1 MRRMPNDR
9 TGRKNQI
16 NYFINPLNLCIMS
29 VKYRKVK
36 NNRKGSATRGKIY
49 GKAVVDGVIRTKEI
63 AEKIGK
69 RCTLT
74 EPDIIAVINALE
86 TEIAYAL
93 ADGKRVIL
101 DGFGSFKV
109 GISTSPA
116 DTPKKFTTANIKG
129 FHVVFAPAIEM
140 YMNKRIKSMLR
151 GVKVEEMTEYNGLDD
166 GSNGGSDG
174 TSGGGSDSGSD
185 GGGNSGG
192 SSTGDNK
199 DTGGTGDNKGTGG
212 SGDNK
217 GTDSSGDNEHIVL

>member
-1 MRRMPNDR
+1 
-9 TGRKNQI
+9 
-16 NYFINPLNLCIMS
+16 MS

-151 GVKVEEMTEYNGLDD
+151 GVKVEEMTEYNGLD
-166 GSNGGSDG
+166 GGSDGGSDGTSGG

-199 DTGGTGDNKGTGG
+199 DTGGTGDNTDTGG

>member
-1 MRRMPNDR
+1 
-9 TGRKNQI
+9 
-16 NYFINPLNLCIMS
+16 MS

-151 GVKVEEMTEYNGLDD
+151 GVKVEEMTEYNGLD
-166 GSNGGSDG
+166 SGSDSGSDGTSGG

-199 DTGGTGDNKGTGG
+199 DTGGTGDNTGTGG

>member
-1 MRRMPNDR
+1 
-9 TGRKNQI
+9 
-16 NYFINPLNLCIMS
+16 MS

-166 GSNGGSDG
+166 GSDGGG
-174 TSGGGSDSGSD
+174 TTSGGS
-185 GGGNSGG
+185 NAGG
-192 SSTGDNK
+192 SSTGGSTGDKNPGSTGSGTDGGGK
-199 DTGGTGDNKGTGG
+199 DTGSDGD
-212 SGDNK
+212 S
-217 GTDSSGDNEHIVL
+217 TDVTI

>member
-1 MRRMPNDR
+1 
-9 TGRKNQI
+9 
-16 NYFINPLNLCIMS
+16 MS

-116 DTPKKFTTANIKG
+116 DTPKKFTIANIKG

-166 GSNGGSDG
+166 GSDGGG
-174 TSGGGSDSGSD
+174 TTSGGSNAGGSSTGGSTGDKNPGSTGSGSD
-185 GGGNSGG
+185 GGG
-192 SSTGDNK
+192 K
-199 DTGGTGDNKGTGG
+199 DTGGDGD
-212 SGDNK
+212 S
-217 GTDSSGDNEHIVL
+217 TDVTI

>member
-1 MRRMPNDR
+1 
-9 TGRKNQI
+9 
-16 NYFINPLNLCIMS
+16 MS

-166 GSNGGSDG
+166 GSDGGGTNAGGNAGGSSGSSTGG
-174 TSGGGSDSGSD
+174 TTGGTTGDKNPGSTGSGSD
-185 GGGNSGG
+185 GGG
-192 SSTGDNK
+192 K
-199 DTGGTGDNKGTGG
+199 DTGSDGD
-212 SGDNK
+212 S
-217 GTDSSGDNEHIVL
+217 TDVVI

>member
-1 MRRMPNDR
+1 
-9 TGRKNQI
+9 
-16 NYFINPLNLCIMS
+16 MS

-109 GISTSPA
+109 GISTTPA
-116 DTPKKFTTANIKG
+116 DTPKKFTIANIKG

-166 GSNGGSDG
+166 GSDGGGTTSGGSNAGDSSTGGSTGEGNSGDKNPGSTGSGTDG
-174 TSGGGSDSGSD
+174 GGKDTSGGGDSAD
-185 GGGNSGG
+185 V
-192 SSTGDNK
+192 T
-199 DTGGTGDNKGTGG
+199 
-212 SGDNK
+212 
-217 GTDSSGDNEHIVL
+217 I

>member
-1 MRRMPNDR
+1 
-9 TGRKNQI
+9 
-16 NYFINPLNLCIMS
+16 MS

-116 DTPKKFTTANIKG
+116 DTPKKFTIANIKG

-166 GSNGGSDG
+166 GSNGGG
-174 TSGGGSDSGSD
+174 TTSGGSNAGGSSTGGSTGDKNPGSTGSGSD
-185 GGGNSGG
+185 GGG
-192 SSTGDNK
+192 K
-199 DTGGTGDNKGTGG
+199 DTGGDGD
-212 SGDNK
+212 S
-217 GTDSSGDNEHIVL
+217 TDVTI

>member
-1 MRRMPNDR
+1 
-9 TGRKNQI
+9 
-16 NYFINPLNLCIMS
+16 MS

-116 DTPKKFTTANIKG
+116 DTPKKFTIANIKG

-151 GVKVEEMTEYNGLDD
+151 GVKVEEMTEYNGLEDEEDD
-166 GSNGGSDG
+166 NSGNG
-174 TSGGGSDSGSD
+174 

-192 SSTGDNK
+192 TGN
-199 DTGGTGDNKGTGG
+199 GTGDKNPGSSGTEGGGSNTEGGNTEGGNTEGGG
-212 SGDNK
+212 SGSEGGNV
-217 GTDSSGDNEHIVL
+217 NL

>member
-1 MRRMPNDR
+1 
-9 TGRKNQI
+9 
-16 NYFINPLNLCIMS
+16 MS

-116 DTPKKFTTANIKG
+116 DTPKKFTIANIKG

-166 GSNGGSDG
+166 GSD
-174 TSGGGSDSGSD
+174 GGGSNTGDGNTGSNTGDKNPGSTGDKKPGSTGSGSD
-185 GGGNSGG
+185 GD
-192 SSTGDNK
+192 STDV
-199 DTGGTGDNKGTGG
+199 T
-212 SGDNK
+212 
-217 GTDSSGDNEHIVL
+217 I

>member
-1 MRRMPNDR
+1 
-9 TGRKNQI
+9 
-16 NYFINPLNLCIMS
+16 MS

-116 DTPKKFTTANIKG
+116 DTPKKFTIANIKG

-166 GSNGGSDG
+166 GSD
-174 TSGGGSDSGSD
+174 GGGSNTGDGNTGSNTGDKNPGSTGDKNPGSTGDKKPGSTGSGSD
-185 GGGNSGG
+185 G
-192 SSTGDNK
+192 
-199 DTGGTGDNKGTGG
+199 
-212 SGDNK
+212 
-217 GTDSSGDNEHIVL
+217 DSADVTI

>member
-1 MRRMPNDR
+1 
-9 TGRKNQI
+9 
-16 NYFINPLNLCIMS
+16 MS

-116 DTPKKFTTANIKG
+116 DTPKKFTIANIKG

-166 GSNGGSDG
+166 GSDGGG
-174 TSGGGSDSGSD
+174 TTSGGS
-185 GGGNSGG
+185 NAGG
-192 SSTGDNK
+192 SSTGGTGEGNTGDKNPGSTGSGTDGGGK
-199 DTGGTGDNKGTGG
+199 DT
-212 SGDNK
+212 SGD
-217 GTDSSGDNEHIVL
+217 GDSADVTI

>member
-1 MRRMPNDR
+1 
-9 TGRKNQI
+9 
-16 NYFINPLNLCIMS
+16 MS

-109 GISTSPA
+109 GINTSPA

-166 GSNGGSDG
+166 GSDGGG
-174 TSGGGSDSGSD
+174 TTSGGSNAGGSSTGGSTGDKNPGSTGSGSD
-185 GGGNSGG
+185 GGG
-192 SSTGDNK
+192 K
-199 DTGGTGDNKGTGG
+199 DTGGDGD
-212 SGDNK
+212 S
-217 GTDSSGDNEHIVL
+217 TDVTI

>member
-1 MRRMPNDR
+1 
-9 TGRKNQI
+9 
-16 NYFINPLNLCIMS
+16 MS

-109 GISTSPA
+109 GISTTPA
-116 DTPKKFTTANIKG
+116 DTPKKFTIANIKG

-166 GSNGGSDG
+166 GSDGGG
-174 TSGGGSDSGSD
+174 TTSGGSNAGGSTSGGSTGEGNTGDKNPGSTGSGSD
-185 GGGNSGG
+185 GGG
-192 SSTGDNK
+192 K
-199 DTGGTGDNKGTGG
+199 DTGSGGD
-212 SGDNK
+212 S
-217 GTDSSGDNEHIVL
+217 TDVVI

>member
-1 MRRMPNDR
+1 
-9 TGRKNQI
+9 
-16 NYFINPLNLCIMS
+16 MS

-116 DTPKKFTTANIKG
+116 DTPKKFTIANIKG

-166 GSNGGSDG
+166 GSDGGGTNTGGSNTGDG
-174 TSGGGSDSGSD
+174 NTGGSNTGDSNTGSNTGDKNPGSTGDKKPGSTGSGSD
-185 GGGNSGG
+185 G
-192 SSTGDNK
+192 
-199 DTGGTGDNKGTGG
+199 
-212 SGDNK
+212 
-217 GTDSSGDNEHIVL
+217 DSADVTI

>member
-1 MRRMPNDR
+1 MPNDR

-16 NYFINPLNLCIMS
+16 NYFINPLNLGIMS

-166 GSNGGSDG
+166 GSDGGGTNAGGSNTGDG
-174 TSGGGSDSGSD
+174 NTGGSNTGDSNTGSNTGDKNPGSTGDKKPGSTGSGSD
-185 GGGNSGG
+185 G
-192 SSTGDNK
+192 
-199 DTGGTGDNKGTGG
+199 
-212 SGDNK
+212 
-217 GTDSSGDNEHIVL
+217 DSADVTI

>member
-1 MRRMPNDR
+1 
-9 TGRKNQI
+9 
-16 NYFINPLNLCIMS
+16 MS

-151 GVKVEEMTEYNGLDD
+151 GVKVEEMTEYNGLD
-166 GSNGGSDG
+166 GGSDG
-174 TSGGGSDSGSD
+174 GGTTSGGSNAGGSSTGGSTGDKNPGSTGSGSD
-185 GGGNSGG
+185 GGG
-192 SSTGDNK
+192 K
-199 DTGGTGDNKGTGG
+199 DTGGDGD
-212 SGDNK
+212 S
-217 GTDSSGDNEHIVL
+217 TDVTI

>member
-1 MRRMPNDR
+1 
-9 TGRKNQI
+9 
-16 NYFINPLNLCIMS
+16 MS

-166 GSNGGSDG
+166 GSDGGGTNAGGSNTGDG
-174 TSGGGSDSGSD
+174 NTGGSNTGDSNTGSNTGDKNPGSTGDKKPGSTGSGSD
-185 GGGNSGG
+185 G
-192 SSTGDNK
+192 
-199 DTGGTGDNKGTGG
+199 
-212 SGDNK
+212 
-217 GTDSSGDNEHIVL
+217 DSADVTI

>member
-1 MRRMPNDR
+1 
-9 TGRKNQI
+9 
-16 NYFINPLNLCIMS
+16 MS

-151 GVKVEEMTEYNGLDD
+151 GVKVEEMTEYNGLD
-166 GSNGGSDG
+166 SGSDG
-174 TSGGGSDSGSD
+174 TSGGTSGGGSDGGSH

-199 DTGGTGDNKGTGG
+199 DTGGSGDNKDTGG

-217 GTDSSGDNEHIVL
+217 DTGSSGDNEHIVL

>member
-1 MRRMPNDR
+1 
-9 TGRKNQI
+9 
-16 NYFINPLNLCIMS
+16 MS

-109 GISTSPA
+109 GISTTPA
-116 DTPKKFTTANIKG
+116 DTPKKFTIANIKG

-151 GVKVEEMTEYNGLDD
+151 GVKVEEMTEYNGLDS
-166 GSNGGSDG
+166 GSDGGSDGTSGG

-199 DTGGTGDNKGTGG
+199 DTGN

-217 GTDSSGDNEHIVL
+217 DTGSSGDNKDTGSSGDNEHIVL

>member
-1 MRRMPNDR
+1 
-9 TGRKNQI
+9 
-16 NYFINPLNLCIMS
+16 MS

-151 GVKVEEMTEYNGLDD
+151 GVKVEEMTEYNGLD
-166 GSNGGSDG
+166 SGSDG
-174 TSGGGSDSGSD
+174 TSGGTSGSGSD
-185 GGGNSGG
+185 GAVTLEEAPPVTTRTPEARVTTRAPEALATTRAPIALATTSTLY
-192 SSTGDNK
+192 SSRTK
-199 DTGGTGDNKGTGG
+199 
-212 SGDNK
+212 
-217 GTDSSGDNEHIVL
+217 L

>member
-1 MRRMPNDR
+1 
-9 TGRKNQI
+9 
-16 NYFINPLNLCIMS
+16 MS

-109 GISTSPA
+109 GISTTPA
-116 DTPKKFTTANIKG
+116 DTPKKFTIANIKG

-166 GSNGGSDG
+166 GSDGGG
-174 TSGGGSDSGSD
+174 TTSGGS
-185 GGGNSGG
+185 NAGG
-192 SSTGDNK
+192 SSTGGTGEGNTGDKNPGSTGSGTDGGGK
-199 DTGGTGDNKGTGG
+199 DT
-212 SGDNK
+212 SGD
-217 GTDSSGDNEHIVL
+217 GDSADVTI

>member
-1 MRRMPNDR
+1 
-9 TGRKNQI
+9 
-16 NYFINPLNLCIMS
+16 MS

-116 DTPKKFTTANIKG
+116 DTPKKFTIANIKG

-166 GSNGGSDG
+166 GSD
-174 TSGGGSDSGSD
+174 GGGSNTGDGNTGSNTGDKNPGSTGDKKPGSTGDKKPDSTGSGSD
-185 GGGNSGG
+185 G
-192 SSTGDNK
+192 
-199 DTGGTGDNKGTGG
+199 
-212 SGDNK
+212 
-217 GTDSSGDNEHIVL
+217 DSADVTI

>member
-1 MRRMPNDR
+1 
-9 TGRKNQI
+9 
-16 NYFINPLNLCIMS
+16 MS

-166 GSNGGSDG
+166 GSD
-174 TSGGGSDSGSD
+174 GGGSNGGGSNTGGSNTGGSNTGDGNTGSNTGDKNPGSTGDKKPGSTGSGSD
-185 GGGNSGG
+185 GD
-192 SSTGDNK
+192 STDV
-199 DTGGTGDNKGTGG
+199 T
-212 SGDNK
+212 
-217 GTDSSGDNEHIVL
+217 I

>member
-1 MRRMPNDR
+1 
-9 TGRKNQI
+9 
-16 NYFINPLNLCIMS
+16 MS

-116 DTPKKFTTANIKG
+116 DTPKKFTIANIKG

-166 GSNGGSDG
+166 GSDGGGTNTGGSNTGDG
-174 TSGGGSDSGSD
+174 NTGDSNTGDSNTGSNTGDKNPGSTGDKKPGSTGSGSD
-185 GGGNSGG
+185 G
-192 SSTGDNK
+192 
-199 DTGGTGDNKGTGG
+199 
-212 SGDNK
+212 
-217 GTDSSGDNEHIVL
+217 DSADVTI

>member
-1 MRRMPNDR
+1 
-9 TGRKNQI
+9 
-16 NYFINPLNLCIMS
+16 MS

-166 GSNGGSDG
+166 GSNGGG
-174 TSGGGSDSGSD
+174 TTSGGSNAGGSSTGGSTGDKNPGSTGSGSD
-185 GGGNSGG
+185 GGG
-192 SSTGDNK
+192 K
-199 DTGGTGDNKGTGG
+199 DTGGDGD
-212 SGDNK
+212 S
-217 GTDSSGDNEHIVL
+217 TDVTI

>member
-1 MRRMPNDR
+1 
-9 TGRKNQI
+9 
-16 NYFINPLNLCIMS
+16 MS

-166 GSNGGSDG
+166 GSDGGG
-174 TSGGGSDSGSD
+174 TTSGGSNAGGSSTGGSTGDKNPGSTGSGSD
-185 GGGNSGG
+185 GGG
-192 SSTGDNK
+192 K
-199 DTGGTGDNKGTGG
+199 DTGGDGD
-212 SGDNK
+212 S
-217 GTDSSGDNEHIVL
+217 TDVTI

>member
-1 MRRMPNDR
+1 
-9 TGRKNQI
+9 
-16 NYFINPLNLCIMS
+16 MS

-116 DTPKKFTTANIKG
+116 DTPKKFTIANIKG

-151 GVKVEEMTEYNGLDD
+151 SVKVEEMTEYNGLDD
-166 GSNGGSDG
+166 GSDGGGTNAGGTNGGSTGG
-174 TSGGGSDSGSD
+174 TTGDSTTGDKNPGSTGSGSD
-185 GGGNSGG
+185 GGGKNTG
-192 SSTGDNK
+192 SDG
-199 DTGGTGDNKGTGG
+199 
-212 SGDNK
+212 
-217 GTDSSGDNEHIVL
+217 DSSDVVI

>member
-1 MRRMPNDR
+1 
-9 TGRKNQI
+9 
-16 NYFINPLNLCIMS
+16 MS

-109 GISTSPA
+109 GISTTPA

-166 GSNGGSDG
+166 GSDGGG
-174 TSGGGSDSGSD
+174 TTSGGS
-185 GGGNSGG
+185 NAGG
-192 SSTGDNK
+192 SSTGGTGEGNTGDKNPGSTGSGTDGGGK
-199 DTGGTGDNKGTGG
+199 DTSGNGDSADVT
-212 SGDNK
+212 
-217 GTDSSGDNEHIVL
+217 I

>member
-1 MRRMPNDR
+1 
-9 TGRKNQI
+9 
-16 NYFINPLNLCIMS
+16 MS

-116 DTPKKFTTANIKG
+116 DSPKKFTTANIKG

-151 GVKVEEMTEYNGLDD
+151 GVKVEEMTEYNGLD
-166 GSNGGSDG
+166 SGSDG
-174 TSGGGSDSGSD
+174 TS

-199 DTGGTGDNKGTGG
+199 DTGGSGDNKDTGNSGDNKDTGG

-217 GTDSSGDNEHIVL
+217 DTGSSGDNEHIVL

>member
-1 MRRMPNDR
+1 
-9 TGRKNQI
+9 
-16 NYFINPLNLCIMS
+16 MS

-166 GSNGGSDG
+166 GSD
-174 TSGGGSDSGSD
+174 GGGSNTGGSNTGDGNTGSNTGDGNTGGSNTGDKNPGSTGDKKPGSTGSGSD
-185 GGGNSGG
+185 G
-192 SSTGDNK
+192 
-199 DTGGTGDNKGTGG
+199 
-212 SGDNK
+212 
-217 GTDSSGDNEHIVL
+217 DSADVTI

>member
-1 MRRMPNDR
+1 
-9 TGRKNQI
+9 
-16 NYFINPLNLCIMS
+16 MS

-174 TSGGGSDSGSD
+174 TSGGGSDGTSGGGSDGTSGGGSD

-199 DTGGTGDNKGTGG
+199 DTGS

-217 GTDSSGDNEHIVL
+217 DTGSSGDNKDTGSSGDNEHIVL

>member
-1 MRRMPNDR
+1 
-9 TGRKNQI
+9 
-16 NYFINPLNLCIMS
+16 MS
-29 VKYRKVK
+29 VKYRKVV
-36 NNRKGSATRGKIY
+36 NNRKNSKTEGKVY
-49 GKAVVDGVIRTKEI
+49 GRAVVDGVIDTKEI
-63 AEKIGK
+63 AGKISK

-166 GSNGGSDG
+166 GSDGGGTNAGGNAGGSSGSSTGG
-174 TSGGGSDSGSD
+174 TTGDKNPGSTGSGSD
-185 GGGNSGG
+185 GGG
-192 SSTGDNK
+192 K
-199 DTGGTGDNKGTGG
+199 DTGSGGD
-212 SGDNK
+212 S
-217 GTDSSGDNEHIVL
+217 TDVVI